1 MKKLHESEVSK
12 IYYNPDDGL
21 VYKTLKIKKVLR
33 EWFDVYKKFQKN
45 APVVQIVDIVDEN
58 TYTMKHV
65 PNIICTVEK
74 YVSPFANEYRGTWS
88 KSNFI
93 NLHCSVSETW
103 QNAMRLS
110 KTLPENKF
118 FVSDDIRLKNIV
130 VTQDK
135 NKNIGFQIIDADS
148 WNIHSGYT
156 GVDSY
161 YQVMLKI
168 GLCTSRMVHER

>member
-21 VYKTLKIKKVLR
+21 VYKTLKSKKVLR

-118 FVSDDIRLKNIV
+118 FVSELKKRPKYKNIEVILNDNV
-130 VTQDK
+130 VLLISINRRKISFNLWD
-135 NKNIGFQIIDADS
+135 
-148 WNIHSGYT
+148 GYNW
-156 GVDSY
+156 VESY
-161 YQVMLKI
+161 WYRLFKI
-168 GLCTSRMVHER
+168 EKLFGN